1 MLEELQRLQAHI
13 NTLKTRLND
22 VESQNATLL
31 QEKQRSEE
39 QHFAQIVQKNSIITK
54 KQDEADDL
62 TEKLSQ
68 LQTSFNQLN
77 TDSTA
82 LAERYGRL
90 EKSCTDL
97 KSVPRNFG

>member
-90 EKSCTDL
+90 
-97 KSVPRNFG
+97 

>member
-39 QHFAQIVQKNSIITK
+39 QHFAQNVQKNSIITK

-62 TEKLSQ
+62 TEK
-68 LQTSFNQLN
+68 
-77 TDSTA
+77 
-82 LAERYGRL
+82 
-90 EKSCTDL
+90 
-97 KSVPRNFG
+97 